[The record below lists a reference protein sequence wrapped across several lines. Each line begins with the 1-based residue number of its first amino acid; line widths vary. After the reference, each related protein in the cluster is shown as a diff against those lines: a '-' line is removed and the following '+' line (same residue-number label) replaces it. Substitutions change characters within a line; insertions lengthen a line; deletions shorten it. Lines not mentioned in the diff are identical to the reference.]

1 MVRKKTKERYKLED
15 KIIIYSK
22 EGCVQC
28 RQTKLFLK
36 SINVEYIEKD
46 VEKDEVAMKEVLE
59 LGLKSLPVVLI
70 PNKEPFSGFRPDLLE
85 A

>member
-1 MVRKKTKERYKLED
+1 MED

-22 EGCVQC
+22 KGCMQC
-28 RQTKLFLK
+28 RQTKLFLE

-46 VEKDEVAMKEVLE
+46 VEEDEGARKEVVE
-59 LGLKSLPVVLI
+59 LGFQSLPVVLI

-85 A
+85 D